1 MDEQKLNIP
10 IRAYAIQTSYTG
22 GDSGSVTDQ
31 AKAAYEKYVN
41 QNKDKEGGVTP

>member
-1 MDEQKLNIP
+1 
-10 IRAYAIQTSYTG
+10 
-22 GDSGSVTDQ
+22 VTDQ